1 MSLNREQKSLRLF
14 SAISLLPSW
23 VSVLRET
30 QRQLAARMPH
40 GVRWTPPGSF
50 HATVRFIGNLP
61 TAQAEELVQAWR
73 TFELPE
79 KLPVLS
85 LTTCGCFPPT
95 GPERILWA
103 GAEAISGS
111 WLGLVGCIDVAL
123 SNFGLALPLEEPV
136 IHITIGRVSQPGAVR
151 GARDLLSSVVL
162 RAEPLPVESVGLF
175 ISAPTPT
182 GSRYVQVASTGR
194 PHQKV

>member
-1 MSLNREQKSLRLF
+1 MPLNREQKSLRLF

-30 QRQLAARMPH
+30 QRQLAVRLPR
-40 GVRWTPPGSF
+40 GVRWTHPENF

-61 TAQAEELVQAWR
+61 AAHAEELIQAWR

-79 KLPVLS
+79 MLPVLS

-103 GAEAISGS
+103 GAEAIAGS
-111 WLGLVGCIDVAL
+111 WVGLVGCIDVAL
-123 SNFGLALPLEEPV
+123 SNFGLPAPREEPV

-151 GARDLLSSVVL
+151 GARDLLSGIVL

-175 ISAPTPT
+175 ISTPTET